1 MQAYGSDRIRRGDG
15 ERMILSCRVSKGWT
29 ARVEKTF
36 TSAEFPGTAVLWE
49 ERYFEVVLA
58 EVIPAG
64 GVRYV
69 LEPWRDQH
77 AMRVTDR
84 YDAESEVQRAEEL
97 RQQQQREKRRKSASA
112 LALLTGHLPAVV
124 QEELGREVGIL
135 PPRLT
140 LVSIIGVYVVIAAIM
155 LFIVRSILAQQPIPF
170 LPLVVAIY
178 LGIENSLRFLIN
190 WTQSRPIGSTLGWIA
205 YLLFYGARRRGP
217 SPFALEKGWSA
228 PISTPP
234 ADVAARD
241 AFAMRESLVTLL
253 TPADQRRIAERFG
266 YDYRRHSRIVAI
278 FILVFAALGVI
289 TAFRSQA
296 LVTMLVAAIVASEQI
311 IRLIALRR
319 GPAGSVLRFLAW
331 PFMRKLLADHG

>member
-1 MQAYGSDRIRRGDG
+1 MDAYGSDRIRRGDG

-29 ARVEKTF
+29 ARVEKTY

-49 ERYFEVVLA
+49 GRYFEVVVA
-58 EVIPAG
+58 EVLPVG

-69 LEPWRDQH
+69 LEPWRDHH

-84 YDAESEVQRAEEL
+84 YDAESEAQRAEEL
-97 RQQQQREKRRKSASA
+97 RKQQQREKHRKSANA

-140 LVSIIGVYVVIAAIM
+140 LVSIFGVYVVIAAIA
-155 LFIVRSILAQQPIPF
+155 LFIVSRVLAQQPIPF
-170 LPLVVAIY
+170 LPLVIAIY
-178 LGIENSLRFLIN
+178 LGIESSVRFLIN
-190 WTQSRPIGSTLGWIA
+190 WTQSRPIGSPLGWIA
-205 YLLFYGARRRGP
+205 YLLFYGARRRGT
-217 SPFALEKGWSA
+217 SPFAVEKGWGT
-228 PISTPP
+228 PIPTAP

-241 AFAMRESLVTLL
+241 AFAMREPLVTLL

-266 YDYRRHSRIVAI
+266 YDYRRHSKMVAI

-289 TAFRSQA
+289 TAYRNQA
-296 LVTMLVAAIVASEQI
+296 LVTMLVAAVVASEQV

-319 GPAGSVLRFLAW
+319 GPAGSLLRFLVW